1 MTSETMIGNLDL
13 NMKKRV
19 PKKPKM
25 RPPYNKTQEQE
36 RKAICSGQDGDPAEL
51 DEAERIEH
59 AHVHPGFAPILAMVA
74 PLGPATQSFV
84 EMGKP

>member
-36 RKAICSGQDGDPAEL
+36 RKAKHKRNVG
-51 DEAERIEH
+51 
-59 AHVHPGFAPILAMVA
+59 LAGH
-74 PLGPATQSFV
+74 LF
-84 EMGKP
+84 K